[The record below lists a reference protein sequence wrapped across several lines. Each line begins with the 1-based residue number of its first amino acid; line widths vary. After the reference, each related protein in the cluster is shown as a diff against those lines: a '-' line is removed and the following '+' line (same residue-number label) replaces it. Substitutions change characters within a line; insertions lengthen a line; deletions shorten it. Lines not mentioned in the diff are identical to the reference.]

1 MKTAPRI
8 HILKSI
14 RQKIAQCRNLPKAA
28 ENAGWMMADQVTR
41 QAVGLI
47 VGVWLARYLGPQ
59 LFGQLSY
66 AFALVLIASPIAMLA
81 LDGIA
86 IRRMA
91 QDPDCQNRIVGTS
104 FFLMLV
110 SGIISYVVTMV
121 AVLFFKPG
129 DSLITGLVAILAAGM
144 IAQSFIAIEFWF
156 ESQMQWKYTVYAKT
170 SAFLLANCCKIALI
184 LLKAPLMAFAWIG
197 LAETVIGAIG
207 LLLVYRF
214 RGLSIKAWRF
224 SRSVA
229 VSLLRD
235 SWPLFFS
242 TILTMIYLRIDQ
254 VMIGN
259 MLSSEE
265 LGIYS
270 VAVRISEAWFFI
282 PMVLSSAL
290 FPALVKI
297 ETRSEV
303 DFNAQMQ
310 KLYNWM
316 VFLAYVVALPV
327 TIFSAD
333 IIRLLFSSSYIGA
346 APVLAV
352 LIWTGVFT
360 SLGVAREVF
369 ILSKNLTRVNL
380 VAVTLGAGLNVVLNY
395 LLIPVYGI
403 HGAVVATFISYWLA
417 VHGTCLLLKPLR
429 KTGWMMTRAIFYPRV
444 W

>member
-1 MKTAPRI
+1 
-8 HILKSI
+8 
-14 RQKIAQCRNLPKAA
+14 
-28 ENAGWMMADQVTR
+28 
-41 QAVGLI
+41 
-47 VGVWLARYLGPQ
+47 
-59 LFGQLSY
+59 
-66 AFALVLIASPIAMLA
+66 
-81 LDGIA
+81 
-86 IRRMA
+86 
-91 QDPDCQNRIVGTS
+91 
-104 FFLMLV
+104 
-110 SGIISYVVTMV
+110 
-121 AVLFFKPG
+121 
-129 DSLITGLVAILAAGM
+129 
-144 IAQSFIAIEFWF
+144 
-156 ESQMQWKYTVYAKT
+156 
-170 SAFLLANCCKIALI
+170 
-184 LLKAPLMAFAWIG
+184 
-197 LAETVIGAIG
+197 
-207 LLLVYRF
+207 
-214 RGLSIKAWRF
+214 
-224 SRSVA
+224 
-229 VSLLRD
+229 
-235 SWPLFFS
+235 
-242 TILTMIYLRIDQ
+242 
-254 VMIGN
+254 
-259 MLSSEE
+259 
-265 LGIYS
+265 
-270 VAVRISEAWFFI
+270 
-282 PMVLSSAL
+282 MVLSSAL

-297 ETRSEV
+297 ETRSEA
-303 DFNAQMQ
+303 DFNVQMQ